1 MSTRTWLTDTVPS
14 ERYPL
19 YTRLNANDVLPEP
32 LTPLGASLAWIQ
44 HILPGWSDGYVAG
57 DAFTPDELSGED
69 ISPVAGLF
77 YGRLYVNQ
85 SVVRVLGIRMGIGWE
100 GVDAAYFS
108 ADSPPHTERPEDHNE
123 AVSERMQ
130 RRTQWTLS
138 TTTFPDLDEDR
149 RLADRCRAERPELAT
164 LSAGALIARARSVMP
179 LERLLWRGEV
189 VASNQAAVGPGVIGQ
204 LIGEA
209 DPSLAVKLI
218 ALPGD
223 VDSAAPSYALWDL
236 SRLVRADPAL
246 SATFDAGADGLL
258 DVLAEKHPAFH
269 ERVTAFLREYGYRG
283 PSEWDIGA
291 DSWETRPELPLALI
305 DRLRQ
310 LGEDSSPE
318 ARRAAKANEVEEAT
332 AKALAL
338 LGDDEEAKQ
347 TLQAAVASA
356 RRFAGWRE
364 RGKTNCIKVLN
375 EARVALTELGRR
387 LHEQGHLGHPRQV
400 FMALDAELETLV
412 FDPASLTETLA
423 ARERQWQELLEVQE
437 PTFIEGGT
445 PLTPLPEL
453 PRRADG
459 VTASAKPGDV
469 LTGGPGAAG
478 VARGRARVVLDTGAI
493 SEFQPGEIL
502 VAPQTDPSWTPL
514 FMVSAG
520 VVVDA
525 GAMGSHAMIVSREL
539 GIPCAAGVSG
549 ATRQIP
555 DGTLVEVD
563 GSAGTVT
570 ILEG

>member
-85 SVVRVLGIRMGIGWE
+85 SVVRVLGIRMGIGWQ

-123 AVSERMQ
+123 AISERMQ

-223 VDSAAPSYALWDL
+223 IDSAAPSYALWDL
-236 SRLVRADPAL
+236 SRLVREDPSL
-246 SATFDAGADGLL
+246 SATFDAGSDGLL

-269 ERVTAFLREYGYRG
+269 ERFTTFLRDYGYRG

-310 LGEDSSPE
+310 LDEDSSPE
-318 ARRAAKANEVEEAT
+318 ARRAGKANEVEEAT

-400 FMALDAELETLV
+400 FMAMDDELETLV

-437 PTFIEGGT
+437 PTFVEGGT

-459 VTASAKPGDV
+459 VAASAKPGEV
-469 LTGGPGAAG
+469 LTGGPGATG

-539 GIPCAAGVSG
+539 GIPCAAGVAG
-549 ATRQIP
+549 ATRKIP
-555 DGTLVEVD
+555 DGTLIEVD

-570 ILEG
+570 ILDD

>member
-85 SVVRVLGIRMGIGWE
+85 SVVRVLGIRMGIGWQ

-123 AVSERMQ
+123 AISERMQ

-223 VDSAAPSYALWDL
+223 IDSAAPSYALWDL
-236 SRLVRADPAL
+236 SRLVREDPSL
-246 SATFDAGADGLL
+246 SATFDAGSDGLL

-269 ERVTAFLREYGYRG
+269 ERFTAFLRDYGYRG

-310 LGEDSSPE
+310 LDEDSSPE
-318 ARRAAKANEVEEAT
+318 ARRAGKANEVEEAT

-400 FMALDAELETLV
+400 FMAMDDELETLV

-437 PTFIEGGT
+437 PTFVEGGT

-459 VTASAKPGDV
+459 VTASAKPGEV
-469 LTGGPGAAG
+469 LTGGPGATG

-539 GIPCAAGVSG
+539 GIPCAAGVAG
-549 ATRQIP
+549 ATRKIP
-555 DGTLVEVD
+555 DGTLIEVD

-570 ILEG
+570 ILDD

>member
-525 GAMGSHAMIVSREL
+525 GAMGSHARIVSREL

>member
-1 MSTRTWLTDTVPS
+1 MTSQTWLTDTVPS
-14 ERYPL
+14 TRYPI

-44 HILPGWSDGYVAG
+44 HILPGWSDGYVTG
-57 DAFTPDELSGED
+57 DAFTPAELSGED

-77 YGRLYVNQ
+77 YGRLYINQ
-85 SVVRVLGIRMGIGWE
+85 TVVRVLGIRMGIGWQ
-100 GVDAAYFS
+100 GVDAAYFR
-108 ADSPPHTERPEDHNE
+108 ADSPPHVERPEDHNE
-123 AVSERMQ
+123 AISERMHK
-130 RRTQWTLS
+130 RTEWTLS
-138 TTTFPDLDEDR
+138 TTTFPELDEDR
-149 RLADRCRAERPELAT
+149 KLADRCRAERPDLST

-179 LERLLWRGEV
+179 LERLVWRGEV
-189 VASNQAAVGPGVIGQ
+189 LASNQAAVGPGIVSQ

-236 SRLVRADPAL
+236 SRLVREDPAL

-258 DVLAEKHPAFH
+258 DMLAEKHPAFH
-269 ERVTAFLREYGYRG
+269 ERFTAFLTEYGYRG

-291 DSWETRPELPLALI
+291 DSWETKPELPLALI

-310 LGEDSSPE
+310 LDEDSSPQ
-318 ARRAAKANEVEEAT
+318 ARQAAKADEVKDAT
-332 AKALAL
+332 AQALAL

-387 LHEQGHLGHPRQV
+387 LHEQGHLKHPRQV
-400 FMALDAELETLV
+400 FMALDEELETLV

-423 ARERQWQELLEVQE
+423 ARETQWHELLDLKE
-437 PTFIEGGT
+437 PTFVAGGK
-445 PLTPLPEL
+445 PLTPLAEL
-453 PRRADG
+453 SRRSG
-459 VTASAKPGDV
+459 ETAATSKPGDV
-469 LTGGPGAAG
+469 LRGGPGASG
-478 VARGRARVVLDTGAI
+478 VARGRARVVLDTGEI

-539 GIPCAAGVSG
+539 GIPCAAGVAD
-549 ATRQIP
+549 ATRKIP

-563 GSAGTVT
+563 GSTGTVT
-570 ILEG
+570 ILAE